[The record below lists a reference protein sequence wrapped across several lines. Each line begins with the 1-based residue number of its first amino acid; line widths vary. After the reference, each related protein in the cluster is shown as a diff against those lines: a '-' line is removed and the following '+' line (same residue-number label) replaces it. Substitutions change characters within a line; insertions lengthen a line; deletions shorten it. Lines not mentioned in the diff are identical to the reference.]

1 MPVMRHYHQR
11 TVKFLQGFCNRFT
24 HLDIEV
30 IGRFVEQQ
38 QIRFLPDDQSQ
49 RKPGFFATRKRRDAG
64 VSLLTSE
71 VKAAEEIAE
80 FLLARAGI
88 EPLHVLQR

>member
-11 TVKFLQGFCNRFT
+11 TVEFLQRLCHGFA

-30 IGRFVEQQ
+30 IGRLVEQQ
-38 QIRFLPDDQSQ
+38 QIRFLPDDQRQ

-64 VSLLTSE
+64 ISLLTSE
-71 VKAAEEIAE
+71 VKAA
-80 FLLARAGI
+80 
-88 EPLHVLQR
+88 